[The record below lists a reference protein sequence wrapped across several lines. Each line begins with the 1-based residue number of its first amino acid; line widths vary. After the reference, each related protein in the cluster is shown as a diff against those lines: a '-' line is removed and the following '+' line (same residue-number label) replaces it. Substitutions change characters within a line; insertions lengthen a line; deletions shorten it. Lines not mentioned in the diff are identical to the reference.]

1 MERIQYFEISILV
14 QLQLSIFKS
23 NHAEV
28 FCNKGLLKISE
39 NSQENTCTRVSFLR
53 KLQSSAC
60 NFIKQES
67 RTQVF
72 SCEIWETFKKTFLC
86 RTPVVIA
93 FQYCLPIK
101 ALWVL
106 STHKLFYSRNRFS
119 HIFKIYRKRLV
130 ARKWVDAYSAA
141 VFQRCSVEIFF
152 KEISQNSQE
161 NTCARV
167 PFLLKFQARPK
178 KETLGY

>member
-1 MERIQYFEISILV
+1 MKYQYW
-14 QLQLSIFKS
+14 S
-23 NHAEV
+23 NCNFQYLKAITRRCSVTKV
-28 FCNKGLLKISE
+28 FLKISK
-39 NSQENTCTRVSFLR
+39 NSQENTCTRVSFLI

-152 KEISQNSQE
+152 KKFRKIHKK
-161 NTCARV
+161 TPV
-167 PFLLKFQARPK
+167 PESLF
-178 KETLGY
+178 Y

>member
-72 SCEIWETFKKTFLC
+72 SCEICETFKKTFLY
-86 RTPVVIA
+86 RT
-93 FQYCLPIK
+93 
-101 ALWVL
+101 LWWQRFNIVCQSKHYEYYPRMSFFTQEIDFL
-106 STHKLFYSRNRFS
+106 IFSRSIERG
-119 HIFKIYRKRLV
+119 
-130 ARKWVDAYSAA
+130 W
-141 VFQRCSVEIFF
+141 
-152 KEISQNSQE
+152 
-161 NTCARV
+161 
-167 PFLLKFQARPK
+167 
-178 KETLGY
+178 